1 MTSPVPPS
9 SPGWRRRAVGR
20 RSHHKGL
27 EAEQKVMD
35 HLRAEGWTI
44 LAHRARTA
52 WGEIDIVA
60 IRDGLL
66 VFTEVKARAS
76 IMQAGDAI
84 SPRTMQRLMNA
95 AQGLCMLNAGWAYDG
110 MRFDVVV
117 VLPDGHM
124 HRIEDA
130 FRME

>member
-1 MTSPVPPS
+1 
-9 SPGWRRRAVGR
+9 
-20 RSHHKGL
+20 
-27 EAEQKVMD
+27 MD

-95 AQGLCMLNAGWAYDG
+95 AQGLCMLNAGWVYDG

>member
-1 MTSPVPPS
+1 
-9 SPGWRRRAVGR
+9 
-20 RSHHKGL
+20 
-27 EAEQKVMD
+27 MD
-35 HLRAEGWTI
+35 HLRADAWTI

-66 VFTEVKARAS
+66 VFTEVKARPS

-84 SPRTMQRLMNA
+84 GPRTMQRLMNA
-95 AQGLCMLNAGWAYDG
+95 AQALCMLNAGWTYDG

-117 VLPDGHM
+117 VLPDGRL

>member
-1 MTSPVPPS
+1 M
-9 SPGWRRRAVGR
+9 GR
-20 RSHHKGL
+20 RSHHRGL
-27 EAEQKVMD
+27 EAERKVME
-35 HLRAEGWTI
+35 RMRSEGWTI
-44 LAHRARTA
+44 LAQRARTA

-60 IRDGLL
+60 IRDGML
-66 VFTEVKARAS
+66 VFTEVKARPS

-84 SPRTMQRLMNA
+84 SRRTMQRLMNA
-95 AQGLCMLNAGWAYDG
+95 AQALCMLNTGWTYDE

-117 VLPDGHM
+117 VLPDGDL